1 MELSARQKQII
12 QIVQNDQPISGTKI
26 AGQLNLSRATLR
38 NDLAI
43 LTMTGILDAR
53 PKVGYFY
60 VGQEV
65 APLLADHLYQ
75 ATVDQ
80 LMIPPLLIQQATTID
95 EAVTQLFMHD
105 VGSLYVVD
113 QQQKLLGVLSR
124 KDLLRA
130 TINATNTSTTPVAMI
145 MTRMPNIVTM
155 TEHKTILQAGQRLI
169 AHQVDSLPIVE
180 PDGVT
185 VIGKIT
191 KSIIMR
197 YFIEEGLHIQN

>member
-12 QIVQNDQPISGTKI
+12 QIVQKNQPISGTKI
-26 AGQLNLSRATLR
+26 AKQLNLSRATLR
-38 NDLAI
+38 NDFAI

-60 VGQEV
+60 VGHEV
-65 APLLADHLYQ
+65 TPLLADYLYKISI
-75 ATVDQ
+75 DK
-80 LMIPPLLIQQATTID
+80 LMIEPVLINKKPTID

-113 QQQKLLGVLSR
+113 QQKRLLGLLSR

-130 TINATNTSTTPVAMI
+130 TMNAVNTSTTPVALI
-145 MTRMPNIVTM
+145 MTRMPNVITI
-155 TEHKTILQAGQRLI
+155 TEHATVLQAGQRLTT
-169 AHQVDSLPIVE
+169 HEVDSLPIVAA
-180 PDGVT
+180 DNVT

-191 KSIIMR
+191 KTIIMR
-197 YFIEEGLHIQN
+197 YFIEEGLHI